1 MTQTPTT
8 PNVARIT
15 WSNPPVNALSLAV
28 RTHIHAAIS
37 AALADDRIDALVLSG
52 EGGRFSG
59 GADVREFNTE
69 DATAFPS
76 IIDIGQ
82 LMETADK
89 PCVAAIEGVAL
100 GGGLELALFCHARVA
115 ARQALLGL
123 PEVKLGVMP
132 GAHGTLRLPRLIEA
146 GKALELMMGGRFIT
160 GTEACELGLADAV
173 TDGDP
178 SARAVEIAAEFLSSD
193 EALPRLVDRQVRFE
207 GDPDAVMAKA
217 MERARTMGRGPAP
230 VAIVESVARSIKA
243 SQAEAEA
250 GDYAAFLDLAASPE
264 AIALQHLFFAERAAG
279 RVQGVD
285 ASAAAHPVTT
295 VGVVGAGTMGT
306 GIAMAFSNA
315 GYQVRLYD
323 PSADS
328 LARSEAARAKAYA
341 SAERRGKVDSASS
354 AAAQARIVPASALA
368 GLADADLVVEAA
380 IEDMAVK
387 KSVFTEL
394 DALVGPDAILASNT
408 SFLDIAEIAS
418 TTRDP
423 GRVLGMH
430 FFSPAHIMRLVEVV
444 RTPSTSG
451 SALLTAMAVTKKL
464 GKIGVVAGNCDGF
477 IGNRMIDQFFMRA
490 NELLME
496 GATPRQVDEAL
507 RGFGMAMGPFEMS
520 DMAGNDI
527 AWLNRKRHLAS
538 DPTFRFPEIADA
550 AAERGWFGQKTGQGW
565 YLYAEGD
572 RQGRDSPELA
582 ELLDEIRA
590 RAGIE
595 KRDVSPDEIVER
607 CVYALVN
614 EGARILEEGHA
625 QRASDIDLVYARGY
639 GFPDLKGGPMHYAE
653 RRGLAPIVERIRAF
667 QSASR
672 FPGWEPAPLLVER
685 AATTGRFD

>member
-1 MTQTPTT
+1 MTQSQTT
-8 PNVARIT
+8 PNAARIT
-15 WSNPPVNALSLAV
+15 WSNPPVNALSLAM
-28 RTHIHAAIS
+28 RKHIHAAVS
-37 AALADDRIDALVLSG
+37 AALADDRIDCLVLSG

-76 IIDIGQ
+76 IIDIGR
-82 LMETADK
+82 LLEAAAK
-89 PCVAAIEGVAL
+89 PSVAAIEGVAL

-115 ARQALLGL
+115 SSQALLGL

-146 GKALELMMGGRFIT
+146 GKALELMMDGRFIT
-160 GTEACELGLADAV
+160 GTEAAALGLADAV
-173 TDGDP
+173 TDGEP
-178 SARAVEIAAEFLSSD
+178 SARAIEVAADLLKAGD
-193 EALPRLVDRQVRFE
+193 PLPRLRDRPVRFD
-207 GDPDAVMAKA
+207 GDADAALATA
-217 MERARTMGRGPAP
+217 MERARAVARGPAP
-230 VAIVESVARSIKA
+230 QAIVESVARSITA
-243 SQAEAEA
+243 SAAEAEA
-250 GDYAAFLDLAASPE
+250 GDHAAFLELAASPE

-285 ASAAAHPVTT
+285 STAAARAVGT

-306 GIAMAFSNA
+306 GIAMAFANS
-315 GYQVRLYD
+315 GYRVRLYD
-323 PSADS
+323 PSAES
-328 LARSEAARAKAYA
+328 LARSQTARAKAYA
-341 SAERRGKVDSASS
+341 SAERRGKMDSAASG
-354 AAAQARIVPASALA
+354 AAQARIVPAAALA
-368 GLADADLVVEAA
+368 ELADADLVIEAV

-387 KSVFTEL
+387 KAVFTEL
-394 DALVGPDAILASNT
+394 DSLVGPDAILASNT

-418 TTRDP
+418 VTRDSS
-423 GRVLGMH
+423 RVLGMH

-444 RTPSTSG
+444 RTPSTSA

-477 IGNRMIDQFFMRA
+477 IGNRMIDQYFLRA

-507 RGFGMAMGPFEMS
+507 RGFGFAMGPFEMS

-527 AWLNRKRHLAS
+527 AWLNRKRHLAA
-538 DPTFRFPEIADA
+538 DPSFRFPEIADA
-550 AAERGWFGQKTGQGW
+550 AAERGWFGQKTGRGW
-565 YLYAEGD
+565 YLYAEGE

-582 ELLDEIRA
+582 GLLEEM
-590 RAGIE
+590 RAGAGVR
-595 KRDVSPDEIVER
+595 KRPIDAREIVER

-614 EGARILEEGHA
+614 EGAKILEEGHA

-653 RRGLAPIVERIRAF
+653 RVGLAPILERIRGF
-667 QSASR
+667 HSESR
-672 FPGWEPAPLLVER
+672 FPGWEPAALLVER
-685 AATTGRFD
+685 AGTTGTFD

>member
-1 MTQTPTT
+1 MTQAKIT
-8 PNVARIT
+8 PNAARIT

-28 RTHIHAAIS
+28 RKHIYDAVS
-37 AALADDRIDALVLSG
+37 AALEDDGIDVLMLSG

-59 GADVREFNTE
+59 GADVREFNTD

-76 IIDIGQ
+76 IIDIGR
-82 LMETADK
+82 LMENAGK
-89 PCVAAIEGVAL
+89 PSVAAIEGVAL

-115 ARQALLGL
+115 AGQALLGL

-146 GKALELMMGGRFIT
+146 GKALELMMEGRFVS
-160 GTEACELGLADAV
+160 GKEAAELGLANAV
-173 TDGDP
+173 TEGDP
-178 SARAVEIAAEFLSSD
+178 SARAMELATDLLASGD
-193 EALPRLVDRQVRFE
+193 ALPGLADRPVRFN
-207 GDPDAVMAKA
+207 GDAEAALAAAK
-217 MERARTMGRGPAP
+217 ERARTMGRGPAP
-230 VAIVESVARSIKA
+230 IAIVESVARSIRSSKD
-243 SQAEAEA
+243 EAEA
-250 GDYAAFLDLAASPE
+250 GDYAAFLELAASPE

-279 RVQGVD
+279 RVEGVEPD
-285 ASAAAHPVTT
+285 AAARSVKT

-306 GIAMAFSNA
+306 GIAMAFANA

-323 PSADS
+323 PSPDS
-328 LARSEAARAKAYA
+328 LTRSEAARAKAYA
-341 SAERRGKVDSASS
+341 SAERRGKMDAATS
-354 AAAQARIVPASALA
+354 AAAQARIVAVATLA
-368 GLADADLVVEAA
+368 GLADSDLVVEAV
-380 IEDMAVK
+380 IEDIAVK
-387 KSVFTEL
+387 KAVFAEL
-394 DALVGPDAILASNT
+394 DSLVRPDTILASNT

-418 TTRDP
+418 VTGDP

-444 RTPSTSG
+444 RTPATSG

-477 IGNRMIDQFFMRA
+477 IGNRMIDQYFLRA

-496 GATPRQVDEAL
+496 GATPRQVDDAL

-538 DPTFRFPEIADA
+538 DPSFLFPEIADA

-572 RQGRDSPELA
+572 RQGRDSPELVD
-582 ELLDEIRA
+582 LLDEMRA

-595 KRDVSPDEIVER
+595 KRHVDPEEIVDR

-653 RRGLAPIVERIRAF
+653 QRGLAAIVERIRAF

-672 FPGWEPAPLLVER
+672 FPGWEPAAMLVES
-685 AATTGRFD
+685 AATTGKFD